1 MLDVCGDVETC
12 VLFLAKVLVES
23 LTCSA
28 SCQVADILLNPID
41 RSILIIKGRSTL
53 LTSLRCARVL
63 RILQI
68 LARQTP
74 IRDPCAVIPLTAT
87 GLGAVFLLAPDVLVQ

>member
-12 VLFLAKVLVES
+12 VLLLAKVLVES
-23 LTCSA
+23 LTSSA

-63 RILQI
+63 RVLQI
-68 LARQTP
+68 LAR
-74 IRDPCAVIPLTAT
+74 
-87 GLGAVFLLAPDVLVQ
+87 